1 MTLYNVPAFVTGY
14 QVTGVFMKN
23 WDALDEHGVCTAD
36 RDCEDAYRVCQ
47 VLDIP
52 FHQVSYVKE
61 YWNDVF
67 RCVQFTDAESFLM
80 CCGPGPGKGRR
91 SQPDCVMA
99 HCSLVPLPKT
109 GGGRP

>member
-1 MTLYNVPAFVTGY
+1 
-14 QVTGVFMKN
+14 MKN
-23 WDALDEHGVCTAD
+23 WDALEEQGVCTAD

-67 RCVQFTDAESFLM
+67 RCVGSGATDRAGGLSR
-80 CCGPGPGKGRR
+80 PR
-91 SQPDCVMA
+91 SLC
-99 HCSLVPLPKT
+99 
-109 GGGRP
+109 GRPGLGPMIATSQQSL